1 MNINL
6 FYSLSFSN
14 KFVFIISLTLQVP
27 NLVFP
32 TGQPF
37 PITTLYNAT
46 EAERGWQEIASFI
59 GVTIPSGEMK
69 VGRKKTR
76 RFNMSLISNRT
87 KRKICRLLAL
97 DYCCLNIELPEV
109 CRAGYY
115 DVDIDDEEDSG
126 EEEVYC
132 ALEPRNTETMK
143 HALTSLV
150 IHPWK
155 DP

>member
-1 MNINL
+1 MH
-6 FYSLSFSN
+6 SFSQCVMYYLLFAFGSSSDN
-14 KFVFIISLTLQVP
+14 SLTLQVA
-27 NLVFP
+27 NIAFP
-32 TGQPF
+32 SGEPF

-46 EAERGWQEIASFI
+46 EAERGWQEIARQK

-87 KRKICRLLAL
+87 KRKICRIMAL

-109 CRAGYY
+109 CRAGNE
-115 DVDIDDEEDSG
+115 DDGDET
-126 EEEVYC
+126 VNC
-132 ALEPRNTETMK
+132 AMEKRNNETMQY
-143 HALTSLV
+143 ALTPLV